1 MTTER
6 ELVRIAMS
14 FTAGIIISTLV
25 TRHLTA
31 TSTTPAT
38 LALAFTA
45 TCTAYLLHQK
55 DNKLSH
61 RLLWITI
68 TTLFLCLGY
77 FISESGRLLA
87 LSGSSAFSSISGY
100 ALGFGEN
107 LAKTIGEIPFE
118 DKNTNSLITALFTGN
133 RSGLSRDTITIF
145 RESGAS
151 HILALS
157 GLHLGIIYGIL
168 KWTMSV
174 FGGGRQHKILRA
186 AVLILMCGFYTL
198 ATGASASI
206 TRAFLFISLSETAS
220 VTGRFRSTGSILWT
234 ALLLQLFFSPASAAD
249 VGFQLSY
256 AAMAGIAYIYP
267 HLKKLWPES
276 NAGMV
281 RKGLKW
287 AWNSSAL
294 SIACQVTTGPL
305 AWIYFGTFPQYFL
318 LTNLIAL
325 PLVGMIIPA
334 SLAVIGL
341 HTYGICPD
349 FLVEALNSLV
359 CALYFCLETIAGL

>member
-14 FTAGIIISTLV
+14 FTAGIFISTLV

-38 LALAFTA
+38 LALAVTA
-45 TCTAYLLHQK
+45 ICTAYLLHQK
-55 DNKLSH
+55 DNKLNN

-68 TTLFLCLGY
+68 TILFLCIGY

-87 LSGSSAFSSISGY
+87 LSGSSAFSGISGY

-107 LAKTIGEIPFE
+107 LAKAIGEIPFE
-118 DKNTNSLITALFTGN
+118 DRNTNSLIAALLTGN

-174 FGGGRQHKILRA
+174 FGGGRQQKILRA

-234 ALLLQLFFSPASAAD
+234 ALLLQLFFLP
-249 VGFQLSY
+249 
-256 AAMAGIAYIYP
+256 
-267 HLKKLWPES
+267 
-276 NAGMV
+276 
-281 RKGLKW
+281 
-287 AWNSSAL
+287 
-294 SIACQVTTGPL
+294 
-305 AWIYFGTFPQYFL
+305 PQY
-318 LTNLIAL
+318 
-325 PLVGMIIPA
+325 P
-334 SLAVIGL
+334 
-341 HTYGICPD
+341 
-349 FLVEALNSLV
+349 
-359 CALYFCLETIAGL
+359 